1 MKMETVGNQ
10 RLWNGRPSWLEFG
23 LDWLYLLVLCCFG
36 ASSFSAQTNPA
47 SPFDYIQTETHW
59 KPAGGLR
66 SYDSKT
72 LPNLRPKE
80 ALIFNEYGF
89 TRLDIQEFQQHGNT
103 IVIEIYEMADP
114 TAAYGIYTFLRSG
127 AAQPLQGIGNMG
139 EQQDFEIS
147 FAQNR
152 YYVKMF
158 SPSRSSL
165 VQPVLL
171 KMARIL
177 SRVLPKSFVV
187 PSVVTRLPQENLMK
201 ESVVFVLGFRALN
214 QKFPFGNTDLFGL
227 ENGAEAV
234 LAEYRFPQDSAKL
247 LLINYPTQQLAK
259 KYLQS
264 GYQAYAAQNPNQ
276 SIFFRR
282 DGPQVVLVLGAK
294 SAEAATALL
303 EKMSYVS
310 TVSWDP
316 KAQPLSIARMMLN
329 IFLYIGVMLVLTLMA
344 GIAFGFI
351 RVLSKKL
358 FPNRLFDR
366 RESMEIIRL
375 NLSLPKK

>member
-1 MKMETVGNQ
+1 MKTPGFLLLLLWRFVG
-10 RLWNGRPSWLEFG
+10 SS
-23 LDWLYLLVLCCFG
+23 FG
-36 ASSFSAQTNPA
+36 APISPA
-47 SPFDYIQTETHW
+47 NLFDSIQNETQW
-59 KPAGGLR
+59 KPANGIR

-72 LPNLRPKE
+72 LANFQPKE
-80 ALIFNEYGF
+80 APIFDEYGL
-89 TRLDIQEFQQHGNT
+89 TRLDCQSFEHHGNT

-114 TAAYGIYTFLRSG
+114 TAAFGIYTFFRNS
-127 AAQPLQGIGNMG
+127 AAQPLQGIGNLG
-139 EQQDFEIS
+139 EQQDLKLS
-147 FAQNR
+147 FMQNQ
-152 YYVKMF
+152 YYVKIS

-171 KMARIL
+171 EMARII
-177 SRVLPKSFVV
+177 SQALPRSFVI
-187 PSVVTRLPQENLMK
+187 PSAVTRLPQENLVK
-201 ESVVFVLGFRALN
+201 RSVVFTLGFRALN
-214 QKFPFGNTDLFGL
+214 QKFPFGTTDLFGL

-234 LAEYRFPQDSAKL
+234 LAEYQFPQDSAKL

-259 KYLQS
+259 KYLES
-264 GYQAYAAQNPNQ
+264 GYQTYSAQNPDQ

-282 DGPQVVLVLGAK
+282 DGPQVVLIIGAK
-294 SAEAATALL
+294 SVEAATALL

-310 TVSWDP
+310 VVSWDP

-375 NLSLPKK
+375 NLSPPKK

>member
-1 MKMETVGNQ
+1 
-10 RLWNGRPSWLEFG
+10 
-23 LDWLYLLVLCCFG
+23 
-36 ASSFSAQTNPA
+36 
-47 SPFDYIQTETHW
+47 
-59 KPAGGLR
+59 
-66 SYDSKT
+66 
-72 LPNLRPKE
+72 
-80 ALIFNEYGF
+80 
-89 TRLDIQEFQQHGNT
+89 
-103 IVIEIYEMADP
+103 
-114 TAAYGIYTFLRSG
+114 
-127 AAQPLQGIGNMG
+127 
-139 EQQDFEIS
+139 
-147 FAQNR
+147 
-152 YYVKMF
+152 
-158 SPSRSSL
+158 
-165 VQPVLL
+165 
-171 KMARIL
+171 
-177 SRVLPKSFVV
+177 
-187 PSVVTRLPQENLMK
+187 VTRLPQENLMK

-316 KAQPLSIARMMLN
+316 KAQPLPIARMMLN

-375 NLSLPKK
+375 NLSLPKKLD